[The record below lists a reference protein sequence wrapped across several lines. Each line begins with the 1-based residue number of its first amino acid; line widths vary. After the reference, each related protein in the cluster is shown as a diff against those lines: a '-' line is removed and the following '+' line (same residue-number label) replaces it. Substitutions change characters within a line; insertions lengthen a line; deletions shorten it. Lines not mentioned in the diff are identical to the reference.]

1 MKRNKIIFYIAVITC
16 ALILAFVIR
25 AVKKSESKEFV
36 VTFNSADMGTVTTVT
51 TTSTKNLDI
60 SQSTIHK
67 DAYSA
72 TLTDVE
78 SETTAAPLYIDI
90 NTADIDLL
98 CQLDGIGEA
107 LAKAII
113 RYRDENDGF
122 NNIEEILNVHGIGE
136 GIFENICDFIYVE
149 NPVYPEY
156 DESSEDSDEENNE
169 DFSEYEEVETTNE
182 SEEIITAPP
191 LTLEVA
197 APIDINSADTELLL
211 LLPHIDEDKAEKII
225 ELRESLNGFK
235 NTYEILYVEGISR
248 EQANEIL
255 EFICI
260 GDECEATE

>member
-25 AVKKSESKEFV
+25 AVKKSERKEFV

-60 SQSTIHK
+60 SQSAIHK
-67 DAYSA
+67 DASSA

-113 RYRDENDGF
+113 RYREQNNGF
-122 NNIEEILNVHGIGE
+122 NNIEEIMNVYGIGE
-136 GIFENICDFIYVE
+136 GIFENIRDFIYVE

-156 DESSEDSDEENNE
+156 VESSEDFDEVKDE
-169 DFSEYEEVETTNE
+169 DFSEYVEVDETDE
-182 SEEIITAPP
+182 CITEPS
-191 LTLEVA
+191 LTLEEV

>member
-1 MKRNKIIFYIAVITC
+1 MKKSKMIFYIAVTS
-16 ALILAFVIR
+16 LILILSFVIR
-25 AVKKSESKEFV
+25 SVKTSESKEFV
-36 VTFNSADMGTVTTVT
+36 ITYNSSDKSIFTTYMSSKVTDVSFTTVYKAAVT
-51 TTSTKNLDI
+51 TTTKV
-60 SQSTIHK
+60 
-67 DAYSA
+67 A
-72 TLTDVE
+72 
-78 SETTAAPLYIDI
+78 ETEIPNVPLYIDI

-98 CQLDGIGEA
+98 CQLDGIGEG

-113 RYRDENDGF
+113 RYREENDGF
-122 NNIEEILNVHGIGE
+122 NNIEEIMNVHGIGE
-136 GIFENICDFIYVE
+136 GILENICDFIYVE

-169 DFSEYEEVETTNE
+169 DFSEYEEVEITNE
-182 SEEIITAPP
+182 SEEIITAPS

-248 EQANEIL
+248 EQAIEIL